1 VLAALDS
8 SARWLDNALVLHS
21 LSKRSSAAG
30 LRSGLAVGAQ
40 EVLAA
45 LNRVRLN
52 GTACTPLPLLA
63 AATALWSE
71 DTHVAAMRGRLS
83 RRKDVADRLL
93 GGYAGYYRACGF
105 SSGAGRRRVAVT
117 QRLARFAL
125 LRAYLTQPDGRRQ
138 CRGAFSIALVH
149 DPKPPRR
156 AVAGGSSAG
165 AVSPAGLAG
174 QGAPETLRQA
184 AGVLNPATENSSRI
198 PAHPKEDD
206 MTKKLAI
213 AAALLAMFAGNA
225 QAGKT
230 LDTIK
235 QKDVLVCGVN
245 PSLPGFSA
253 ADSQGTWGGL
263 DVDVCRAFAATI
275 LGDAKKVKWVPLN
288 ASQRFTALQSGEIDV
303 LVRNTTWTLT
313 RDASLGLEFTGVTY
327 YDGQGFMVPKKSKVT
342 SAKQLKGATVCVQ
355 SGTTTEKNL
364 SDFSKSNNLA
374 MKPVVFET
382 QEATNKAYFSGRC
395 QAYTTDASG
404 LASVRNKEAGNPEDH
419 VILPDLISK
428 EPLGPSVRRGDDE
441 YFTIVKWV
449 VFALIEAE
457 EYGITQENVDAMRL
471 SSKDPVV
478 QRILGTS
485 EDTGKLLGLDKDWAY
500 RAIKAVGN
508 YGEIFERN
516 VGPKSALK
524 LPRGANNLWSKGG
537 LQYAPP
543 IR

>member
-1 VLAALDS
+1 MV
-8 SARWLDNALVLHS
+8 
-21 LSKRSSAAG
+21 
-30 LRSGLAVGAQ
+30 
-40 EVLAA
+40 
-45 LNRVRLN
+45 
-52 GTACTPLPLLA
+52 
-63 AATALWSE
+63 
-71 DTHVAAMRGRLS
+71 
-83 RRKDVADRLL
+83 
-93 GGYAGYYRACGF
+93 
-105 SSGAGRRRVAVT
+105 
-117 QRLARFAL
+117 
-125 LRAYLTQPDGRRQ
+125 
-138 CRGAFSIALVH
+138 
-149 DPKPPRR
+149 
-156 AVAGGSSAG
+156 
-165 AVSPAGLAG
+165 
-174 QGAPETLRQA
+174 
-184 AGVLNPATENSSRI
+184 
-198 PAHPKEDD
+198 
-206 MTKKLAI
+206 KKLAV
-213 AAALLAMFAGNA
+213 AAAILAAFTGTAH
-225 QAGKT
+225 AGKM

-253 ADSQGTWGGL
+253 ADSQGNWGGL
-263 DVDVCRAFAATI
+263 DVDVCRAVAATI
-275 LGDAKKVKWVPLN
+275 LNDPKKIKWVPLN
-288 ASQRFTALQSGEIDV
+288 ASQRFTALQSGEIDL

-327 YDGQGFMVPKKSKVT
+327 YDGQGFMVPKKSKIT

-364 SDFSKSNNLA
+364 SDFSKVNNLG

-419 VILPDLISK
+419 LILPDLISK

-457 EYGITQENVDAMRL
+457 EYGITQGNVDGMRA
-471 SSKDPVV
+471 SSTDPVV

-524 LPRGANNLWSKGG
+524 LPRGANNLWNKGG
-537 LQYAPP
+537 LMYAPP
-543 IR
+543 VR

>member
-1 VLAALDS
+1 MV
-8 SARWLDNALVLHS
+8 
-21 LSKRSSAAG
+21 
-30 LRSGLAVGAQ
+30 
-40 EVLAA
+40 
-45 LNRVRLN
+45 
-52 GTACTPLPLLA
+52 
-63 AATALWSE
+63 
-71 DTHVAAMRGRLS
+71 
-83 RRKDVADRLL
+83 
-93 GGYAGYYRACGF
+93 
-105 SSGAGRRRVAVT
+105 
-117 QRLARFAL
+117 
-125 LRAYLTQPDGRRQ
+125 
-138 CRGAFSIALVH
+138 
-149 DPKPPRR
+149 
-156 AVAGGSSAG
+156 
-165 AVSPAGLAG
+165 
-174 QGAPETLRQA
+174 
-184 AGVLNPATENSSRI
+184 
-198 PAHPKEDD
+198 
-206 MTKKLAI
+206 KKLAV
-213 AAALLAMFAGNA
+213 AAAILAAFTGTAH
-225 QAGKT
+225 AGKM

-253 ADSQGTWGGL
+253 ADSQGNWGGL
-263 DVDVCRAFAATI
+263 DVDVCRAVAATI
-275 LGDAKKVKWVPLN
+275 LNDPKKIKWVPLN
-288 ASQRFTALQSGEIDV
+288 ASQRFTALQSGEIDL

-327 YDGQGFMVPKKSKVT
+327 YDGQGFMVPKKSKIT

-364 SDFSKSNNLA
+364 SDFSKVNNLG

-419 VILPDLISK
+419 LILPDLISK

-457 EYGITQENVDAMRL
+457 EYGITQGNVDGMRA
-471 SSKDPVV
+471 SSTDPVV

-516 VGPKSALK
+516 VGPNSALK
-524 LPRGANNLWSKGG
+524 LPRGANNLWNKGG
-537 LQYAPP
+537 LMYAPP
-543 IR
+543 VR